1 MKRFCILIKNLD
13 LEKPKAVKLN
23 LKKGKTSF
31 ESHSW
36 LRLCIHLKGKV
47 ISWQI
52 TVITFKLLL
61 EDQRNFVFKLCKLR
75 FVLFNMKSMSSNI

>member
-1 MKRFCILIKNLD
+1 MKRFYILIKNLD

-47 ISWQI
+47 ISW
-52 TVITFKLLL
+52 
-61 EDQRNFVFKLCKLR
+61 
-75 FVLFNMKSMSSNI
+75 